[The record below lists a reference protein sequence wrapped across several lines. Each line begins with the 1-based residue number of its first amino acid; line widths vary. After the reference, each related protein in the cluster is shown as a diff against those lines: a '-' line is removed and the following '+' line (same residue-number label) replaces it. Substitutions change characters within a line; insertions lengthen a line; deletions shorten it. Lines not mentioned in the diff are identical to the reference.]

1 MGQPNQHAGLQIVL
15 ATALQIVLSDLK
27 SNKKGSLFSRLIER
41 RNGASF
47 YLLPLS
53 THKDSGAVGKAK
65 SQCSSHGLIP
75 GRGEIG
81 MGFSILIVNLL
92 LKTNRRR
99 EDRGTKPNLL
109 IL

>member
-27 SNKKGSLFSRLIER
+27 SNKKGSLFSKLIER

-53 THKDSGAVGKAK
+53 THNDGGTVGKAK
-65 SQCSSHGLIP
+65 SQCSGHGLIP
-75 GRGEIG
+75 GR
-81 MGFSILIVNLL
+81 
-92 LKTNRRR
+92 R
-99 EDRGTKPNLL
+99 ESWNGIFNSDCEPSVKNQ
-109 IL
+109 